1 MTPARRRQ
9 ATPASKGPTT
19 TAPDV
24 PVVANAPPAP
34 TKEGTKLL
42 GPDGAPANR
51 DAPTHDAGGDS
62 APPTKTGQVAP
73 EDPATKQSPRRSR
86 GRYPLPVWPD

>member
-24 PVVANAPPAP
+24 PVVANAPSVPA
-34 TKEGTKLL
+34 KEGAKLL
-42 GPDGAPANR
+42 GPDGAPAKQ
-51 DAPTHDAGGDS
+51 DAPTRDAGGNS
-62 APPTKTGQVAP
+62 ALPTKTGKVVP
-73 EDPATKQSPRRSR
+73 EDPTKQSPRRSR